1 MYLDAGP
8 PSPADHL
15 RQVFYRMG
23 LNDKV
28 ISFVSHKDEGC
39 VLHSGNMSVIL
50 TIKLLYVQEIVAL
63 SGAHTLGRSRPDR
76 SGWGKP
82 ETKYTVYYLPFCP
95 QVIRHNFVRVFEL
108 FQNHFLIL
116 IFDIKMPMNTDS
128 HWF

>member
-28 ISFVSHKDEGC
+28 IPC
-39 VLHSGNMSVIL
+39 VYYKAGGKYWTVALCLIL
-50 TIKLLYVQEIVAL
+50 TITLLYPQEIVAL

-82 ETKYTVYYLPFCP
+82 ETKYTVYYLPFYP
-95 QVIRHNFVRVFEL
+95 QAIKHDFERVL
-108 FQNHFLIL
+108 NYC
-116 IFDIKMPMNTDS
+116 KTTV
-128 HWF
+128 